1 MTNRP
6 TALPVNISAIPDAL
20 KAIPRWMLWR
30 NVHRTKLNGKKVWT
44 KMPLTT
50 KGTAASSTNPATWCT
65 FEEAADAY
73 LVSDFDGLGIALGG
87 DLHGIDLDDCRDPK
101 TGELNQFATEVVERV
116 HGYAEVSPSGTGLK
130 IFCNTNLDGSRT
142 KKEAGVELYKDG
154 RFFTV
159 TGHVLPGIAGYSQS
173 VQDLNW
179 LVEKVWSEQLS
190 TASTGVDNDGS
201 FLLTMKTSLDGWDLE
216 RVVEKV
222 LVHLDPDC
230 GYAEWLKIGMALH
243 HQGEAD
249 PEWLDAWDNWSAQ
262 SGKWINGY
270 CSEKWSSFSEQRANG
285 RGAVTLASLIQKIKD
300 KRSES
305 PQKKG
310 LVLYSVQDLMAM
322 PPLTWLV
329 KGVIPDS
336 GMGVFYGDS
345 GAGKTF
351 ISIDL
356 ALAINRGVSW
366 QGCKVKRPTEVLY
379 ISAEGGGGISKRINA
394 YLVHHGIEFSEIS
407 MQILTVGLNLRGKD
421 ADRVIDVC
429 TKMSEKG
436 KPFGFIVVDTLNRTI
451 GGADE
456 NSSQEMGQYL
466 DAINRISNTTG
477 AFILIVHHSGKD
489 FSRGARGHSSL
500 RAAVDTEMSVK
511 DDGQIQVL
519 TITKSRDGETGKPY
533 AFEREVVQLG
543 LDDDLD
549 PITSC
554 VVLPTDIKNAMS
566 LKPKPSGKWQ
576 VLVFDEL
583 KNHGSKWTTTEL
595 LASIAKASSS
605 KRARDS
611 ANKAIRDLLEKD
623 LLIKVGE
630 ILSIA

>member
-6 TALPVNISAIPDAL
+6 TALPVNVLSIPDDL
-20 KAIPRWMLWR
+20 KAMPRWVLWR
-30 NVHRTKLNGKKVWT
+30 NVHRTKSNGKVWT
-44 KMPLTT
+44 KMPFTT
-50 KGTAASSTNPATWCT
+50 MGSAASSTNPATWCT
-65 FEEAADAY
+65 FDEAAYAY
-73 LVSDFDGLGIALGG
+73 LMGDFDGLGIVLGG

-101 TGELNQFATEVVERV
+101 TGELNEFATEVVERV

-130 IFCNTNLDGSRT
+130 IFCYTNLDGART
-142 KKEAGVELYKDG
+142 KKEVGVELYKD
-154 RFFTV
+154 RRYFTV
-159 TGHVLPGIAGYSQS
+159 TGQVLPDHEEFGTGM
-173 VQDLNW
+173 QDLNW
-179 LVEKVWSEQLS
+179 LVEKVWTEKLP
-190 TASTGVDNDGS
+190 AAPTGGDDDGS
-201 FLLTMKTSLDGWDLE
+201 FLLTKKTSLYGWDLD
-216 RVVEKV
+216 RVLDAV

-230 GYAEWLKIGMALH
+230 GYEEWLKIGMALH
-243 HQGEAD
+243 HQGEAG

-262 SGKWINGY
+262 SGKWIDGY
-270 CSEKWSSFSEQRANG
+270 CSEKWSGFSEQLANG
-285 RGAVTLASLIQKIKD
+285 RGAVTLASLIQKVNEKCN
-300 KRSES
+300 ES
-305 PQKKG
+305 PPKKG
-310 LVLYSVQDLMAM
+310 LVLYSFQDLIAM
-322 PPLTWLV
+322 PPLNWLV

-379 ISAEGGGGISKRINA
+379 ISAEGGVGISKRISA
-394 YLVHHGIEFSEIS
+394 YALHHGVESSEIS
-407 MQILTVGLNLRGKD
+407 IQIITVGLNLRGED
-421 ADRVIDVC
+421 ADRVIDSC
-429 TKMSEKG
+429 TAMSEKG
-436 KPFGFIVVDTLNRTI
+436 KPFGFIVIDTLNRTM

-456 NSSQEMGQYL
+456 NGSKDMGEYL
-466 DAINRISNTTG
+466 DAINRICNATG
-477 AFILIVHHSGKD
+477 AFVLIVHHSGKD

-519 TITKSRDGETGKPY
+519 TITKSRDGETGNPY
-533 AFEREVVQLG
+533 AFKREVVQLG

-554 VVLPTDIKNAMS
+554 VALPADIKHALS

-583 KNHGSKWTTTEL
+583 QQHGSQWTTTDL

-630 ILSIA
+630 VLSIA